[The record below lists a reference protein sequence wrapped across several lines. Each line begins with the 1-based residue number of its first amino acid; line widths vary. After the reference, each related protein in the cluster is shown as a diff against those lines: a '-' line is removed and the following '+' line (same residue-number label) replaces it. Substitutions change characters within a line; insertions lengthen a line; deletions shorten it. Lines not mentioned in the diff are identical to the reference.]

1 MRFYS
6 LAMRA
11 INNIVIHCTATPQTA
26 SISNIRRYWRDV
38 LGWKSPGYHRIVE
51 ADGTMVV
58 IAPDSAICNGV
69 AGHNANSLHIS
80 YVGGI
85 DGLDRP
91 KDTRTNAQRATL
103 ERQVKE
109 WKRLYPNAR
118 ILGHRDFHGV
128 KKACPSFDVAAWL
141 KEIGL

>member
-6 LAMRA
+6 LRMRA

-69 AGHNANSLHIS
+69 AGHNANILHIS
-80 YVGGI
+80 YICGI

-118 ILGHRDFHGV
+118 ILGHKDFPGV